1 MLKNTQ
7 GFNMKTTFK
16 TTIVKDSEVNATG
29 IQIPAEC
36 IADLGAGKK
45 PKVIVSLNGFT
56 YRTTVAV
63 MGGEFWVPL
72 SQERRQAAGVKAGET
87 LEITL
92 ELDTEP
98 RTVEIPADLA
108 AALAQ
113 VSGAAAAF
121 DALSYSARKEHV
133 RQVESAKAQET
144 RSRRIAGIV
153 EKLSAS

>member
-1 MLKNTQ
+1 
-7 GFNMKTTFK
+7 MKTSF
-16 TTIVKDSEVNATG
+16 TTTVVKDSEVNATG
-29 IQIPAEC
+29 IQIPVEC
-36 IADLGAGKK
+36 IEALGAGKK
-45 PKVIVSLNGFT
+45 PKVVVSLNGFT

-63 MGGEFWVPL
+63 MAGEFWVPL

-113 VSGAAAAF
+113 ASGAAAAF
-121 DALSYSARKEHV
+121 DALSFSVRKEYV
-133 RQVESAKAQET
+133 RQVESAKAPET
-144 RSRRIAGIV
+144 RTRRIDAIIA
-153 EKLSAS
+153 KLTGA